1 MVRPT
6 WADAGKSPIRAG
18 MTGAVILGVVLGTL
32 GVPAVKAVPAAAS
45 TAAGA
50 TVTYPLA
57 GGDFGDPWSVTGTVT
72 AENSV
77 LLAPGGVL
85 WEGIPVGA
93 GSAPQA
99 GDVVYASVDVT
110 LDSGVTTQSDVLV
123 RLTDGSS
130 ILAERSDLTGLAR
143 GTRIT
148 AETSFVSNGG
158 RIGAGAGA
166 LYIELHNDTAAPIEF
181 HAVHAWGIRGAGEQ
195 VDYAIPNG
203 DFSAVLGSGNWSG
216 SGATAL
222 RSVMLAP
229 GAGISQSLPVGAGAD
244 SPLPGDIPT
253 LSFRAFVS
261 PEDTVARAV
270 GSVSSGETAIASAA
284 LPSPTSRGTWQ
295 TLTSSAVGAGV
306 VPLGATAV
314 TVALTNTAAAPLRLA
329 SVQTRATRAPRNDDM
344 NGDGAV
350 NAADAAWLTAQVK
363 AGTTDPALDYDG
375 DGQVTLADVSYF
387 TRFIL
392 DDRSEVY
399 GNLAHLDFLSE
410 HVTVEGTPMLIV
422 HLYSA
427 PVDPADLSRG
437 YTWISDPQEGIA
449 ALDDVARA
457 ALVWA
462 EHYRTYRDEHSYQQL
477 KLALAFVMWMQAPN
491 GDFDNFVDRDAAGVI
506 YKRDSQSSSTSFS
519 YWAARGYEAMA
530 TALPL
535 IQKGDTSLNA
545 QLTSHLTLSLKRLGE
560 VVAPI
565 AGARGTAAPALPG
578 NDVWLSSIAVSA
590 LAAHAPSLAGAAR
603 AQAVAL
609 AGRLGKGIGTYQS
622 GDFTTYPLGAVTN
635 TGGQWDEWG
644 SIQAKALALAGQLSG
659 DKTLVKKAELEA
671 DSYLSDLLISG
682 RSFSVNPNKSG
693 LPAINY
699 ATASYVENYLT
710 LYSVTGLKKYA
721 DMAGMAATWWTGQNA
736 IGVPMFDQ
744 ALGLAFDGITV
755 GGLNNNSGAESVDE
769 ALRAILRLKRV
780 PEAAAL
786 MTSAKTAEHTTQTI
800 QFEDLYRQGRPSDA
814 ALELPGGALNDP
826 AQALVSQS
834 ATSGTDE
841 KAIYADALP
850 LTQQQPV
857 YRLWQ
862 GTHAIFVKGVGYN
875 NVRIFDGGSLS
886 LDLPVGGAGQPQ
898 VGDALRLNF
907 AALVQFQ
914 TTLRA
919 RVLAV
924 DASGASTLLADDS
937 GFRYNARTWY
947 SGSGSVNTTPVATVP
962 AGTISVRVE
971 FSSTSTN
978 PNAYEGYSTVTL
990 ANLFRLGTPEV
1001 RYGSTSLSGSAYALA
1016 PAGSSRTFSVAVTSA
1031 GEYSVFLSEVGQPK
1045 AATATIAIGGAFRA
1059 AATVPAGAGT
1069 VSIVNLGRASLA
1081 AGATTLTVTV
1091 PPGADAGL
1099 DAVILYPAQ
1108 ATATYALLDG
1118 RKVTVLRDAS
1128 DGTLTTGSPQ
1138 QIAARMS
1145 PIPTVAPTIGGNAA
1159 LRSVLI
1165 ADPGSWTPAGA
1176 SFSYQWLRDGQE
1188 IPGARGRTYNVQQK
1202 DAGHEVSV
1210 AVTASERDRMPGHAV
1225 SAPVAVP
1232 AAK

>member
-6 WADAGKSPIRAG
+6 RADAGKRPIRAG
-18 MTGAVILGVVLGTL
+18 LATALILGVAVSALSL
-32 GVPAVKAVPAAAS
+32 PPAKAANAAAI
-45 TAAGA
+45 TAAG
-50 TVTYPLA
+50 TPVTYPLA
-57 GGDFGDPWSVTGTVT
+57 GDDFGDPWAVTGTVT
-72 AENSV
+72 AEASV

-85 WEGIPVGA
+85 WEGIPVGS
-93 GSAPQA
+93 GDAPQS
-99 GDVVYASVDVT
+99 GDVVHASVDVT

-143 GTRIT
+143 GARVT

-158 RIGAGAGA
+158 TIGAGAGA
-166 LYIELHNDTAAPIEF
+166 LYLELHNDTSAPIEF
-181 HAVHAWGIRGAGEQ
+181 HAVHAWGIRGAGER
-195 VDYAIPNG
+195 VDYAVPNG
-203 DFSAVLGSGNWSG
+203 DFSAAPGSGNWSG
-216 SGATAL
+216 NGASPL
-222 RSVMLAP
+222 RSVLLAP
-229 GAGISQSLPVGAGAD
+229 GAGISQSLPVGASAS
-244 SPLPGDIPT
+244 SPLPGDTPT

-261 PEDTVARAV
+261 PEDAVARPV

-284 LPSPTSRGTWQ
+284 LPSSTSRGTWQ
-295 TLTSSAVGAGV
+295 TLTSSALGAGA
-306 VPLGATAV
+306 VPPGATTV
-314 TVALTNTAAAPLRLA
+314 TVALTNTGDAPLRLA
-329 SVQTRATRAPRNDDM
+329 AVQATVIRAVKNDDL
-344 NGDGAV
+344 NGDGVV
-350 NAADAAWLTAQVK
+350 NAADATWLAAQVR

-392 DDRSEVY
+392 GDRSEVY
-399 GNLAHLDFLSE
+399 ANLAHLDFLSE
-410 HVTVEGTPMLIV
+410 HVTVDGIPMLIV

-457 ALVWA
+457 AIVWA
-462 EHYRTYRDEHSYQQL
+462 EHYRTYRDAHSYEQL
-477 KLALAFVMWMQAPN
+477 KLALAFVMWMQATD
-491 GDFDNFVDRDAAGVI
+491 GDFDNFVDRDAAGAI

-535 IQKGDTSLNA
+535 IRKSDAALTA
-545 QLTSHLTLSLKRLGE
+545 QLTSHLSLSLKRLGQ

-565 AGARGTAAPALPG
+565 PGAKGASAPALLG
-578 NDVWLSSIAVSA
+578 GDVWLSSIAVSA
-590 LAAHAPSLAGAAR
+590 LAAHAPSLAGAAKAR
-603 AQAVAL
+603 AVAL
-609 AGRLGKGIGTYQS
+609 AGRLGKGIGTHQS
-622 GDFTTYPLGAVTN
+622 GDFMTYPLGAVTN

-659 DKTLVKKAELEA
+659 DKTLIKKAELEA

-721 DMAGMAATWWTGQNA
+721 DLAGIAATWWTGQNA

-755 GGLNNNSGAESVDE
+755 DGLNNNSGAESVDE

-786 MTSAKTAEHTTQTI
+786 MTSAKTVERATQTI
-800 QFEDLYRQGRPSDA
+800 QFEDLYRQGRPADA
-814 ALELPGGALNDP
+814 ALALPGGQLNDP

-850 LTQQQPV
+850 ITRSQPV
-857 YRLWQ
+857 YGNWQ
-862 GTHAIFVKGVGYN
+862 GTHAIFVKGVGYD
-875 NVRIFDGGSLS
+875 NVRIFDGGSLNI
-886 LDLPVGGAGQPQ
+886 DVPVGGAGQAQ

-924 DASGASTLLADDS
+924 DASGAQTLLADDS
-937 GFRYNARTWY
+937 GFSYNARTWY
-947 SGSGSVNTTPVATVP
+947 SGSGSVNTTPLATVP
-962 AGTISVRVE
+962 AGSVSVRVE

-990 ANLFRLGTPEV
+990 ANLYRLGTPEV
-1001 RYGSTSLSGSAYALA
+1001 RYGSTRLSGSAYALA
-1016 PAGSSRTFSVAVTSA
+1016 EAGSSRTFSVDVASA
-1031 GEYSVFLSEVGQPK
+1031 GEYSVFLSEVGRPK
-1045 AATATIAIGGAFRA
+1045 AASAAIAIGGAFRST
-1059 AATVPAGAGT
+1059 ATVPAGAGS

-1099 DAVILYPAQ
+1099 DALILYPVQ
-1108 ATATYALLDG
+1108 TTATYALLDG

-1128 DGTLTTGSPQ
+1128 DGTLTTGTPR
-1138 QIAARMS
+1138 QIAARMA
-1145 PIPTVAPTIGGNAA
+1145 PIPDVAPTIGGTAA
-1159 LRSVLI
+1159 PRSVLTV
-1165 ADPGSWTPAGA
+1165 DPGSWTPAGA
-1176 SFSYQWLRDGQE
+1176 SFSFRWLRDGQE
-1188 IPGARGRTYNVQQK
+1188 IPGARGRSHTVTQR
-1202 DAGHEVSV
+1202 DAGHELSV
-1210 AVTASERDRMPGHAV
+1210 AVTASERGRTPGHAV
-1225 SAPVAVP
+1225 SAAVVVS